1 MTTKTVMTYTVF
13 GVSFYNGAHRL
24 RFSNNM
30 EKRMATLVALG
41 DTDVNIQELPGEMHK
56 LDACNWA
63 QASGKFEAEHEKKL
77 IAAFIEKN
85 TAKTDAAPKKRG
97 RPRKAVAAV
106 VTLDET
112 AAVDEAGTAAQDDVQ
127 LDEVLN
133 AEGTEEMSD
142 DELLALLAAED
153 AAEEVAA

>member
-13 GVSFYNGAHRL
+13 GVSYFNGAHRL
-24 RFSNNM
+24 RFSNNL

-41 DTDVNIQELPGEMHK
+41 DTDVNIHELPSEMQK

-85 TAKTDAAPKKRG
+85 TAKTDTAPKKRG
-97 RPRKAVAAV
+97 RPRKAAAV
-106 VTLDET
+106 TVD
-112 AAVDEAGTAAQDDVQ
+112 AVSTDDGTAAQDDVQ
-127 LDEVLN
+127 L
-133 AEGTEEMSD
+133 EEMLNVEGAEDMSD
-142 DELLALLAAED
+142 EELLQALLAAEEAEA